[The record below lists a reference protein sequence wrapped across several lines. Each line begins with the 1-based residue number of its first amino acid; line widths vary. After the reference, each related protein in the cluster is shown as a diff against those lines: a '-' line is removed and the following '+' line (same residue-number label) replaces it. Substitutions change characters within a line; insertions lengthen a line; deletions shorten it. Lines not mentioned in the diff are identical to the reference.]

1 MYKNI
6 FANKIKVIEKLAQC
20 LPWVFPARRIAP
32 AKRIPRPPL
41 QAVGSRVGRAGYKKR
56 LENFHTILD
65 AFEII

>member
-32 AKRIPRPPL
+32 EKHIHRAPL
-41 QAVGSRVGRAGYKKR
+41 QAYGSRVGRAGYIK
-56 LENFHTILD
+56 
-65 AFEII
+65 IIREFSHYS